1 MDDSSNTTPKQGG
14 VTGKGFT
21 KGDPR
26 INRNG
31 RPKSFDQLRALA
43 QQIAHETAKAGGNT
57 VVIEGHAV
65 TVAEAV
71 IRQWFQSKEFAK
83 QKAALHLRKPRKFTK
98 RSYRGG
104 FISLTREGVGVKV
117 SQMPLLLVDCY
128 G

>member
-1 MDDSSNTTPKQGG
+1 MTEKRKPGTFKS
-14 VTGKGFT
+14 
-21 KGDPR
+21 GDPR

-57 VVIEGHAV
+57 VVIDGHSV

-83 QKAALHLRKPRKFTK
+83 QKAALEIAFGKVPDTIDITSKGERIT
-98 RSYRGG
+98 G
-104 FISLTREGVGVKV
+104 FVNV
-117 SQMPLLLVDCY
+117 SPEDWEK
-128 G
+128 GDDAA